1 VRTEIEPK
9 LSADR
14 TIRSVA
20 RRTEASDDSIGR
32 M

>member
-9 LSADR
+9 LSAER
-14 TIRSVA
+14 MISSVA
-20 RRTEASDDSIGR
+20 RPTEASDDSIGR